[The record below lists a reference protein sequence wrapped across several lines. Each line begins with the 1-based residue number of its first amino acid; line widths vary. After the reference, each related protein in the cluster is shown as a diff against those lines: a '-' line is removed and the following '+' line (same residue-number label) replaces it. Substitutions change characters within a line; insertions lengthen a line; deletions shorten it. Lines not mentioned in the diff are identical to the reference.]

1 MIVIT
6 ESGSKRAGH
15 GDDYIHPH
23 ILGESLS
30 NNNIRVLF
38 LIQPSK
44 LEHYKIL
51 SESFK
56 QQVVGIVDYSSITA
70 VSLNTTIHR
79 ADRQGRMIKFNLDHL
94 KRSPPSETSVSDIL
108 ECREVG
114 VDQIVK
120 LHVTIN
126 FSYIAYAG
134 KAIVKKRGLLHRNI
148 ILRESDEKCN
158 SHGKLMCGKC
168 DCDSGWYIDSNSGK
182 GIHARDKRG
191 KYLIILSES
200 FKQQVVGIVD
210 YSSITAVSLNT
221 TIHRADRQGRMIK
234 FNLDHLK
241 SKFDTKTY
249 ITWYVLKSRKSAK
262 KRGLIH
268 RNIILKESEEKCNS
282 HGQLI
287 CGKCDCDSG
296 WYIDSNSGK
305 EIHAS
310 VKRGKYLIVTKKWNV
325 KSTTIVGSMA
335 SVYEANTPEQ
345 FNGPGCVCSDLNCP
359 NTQNGLC
366 ICYYIY
372 FATLKVLANAENV
385 FATSAF
391 REMIDDRSQNYCFV
405 QILVPKVKCSDVD
418 RCMSDVFAS
427 HEFTACKTPI
437 KVVEKLEEPTSKFLL
452 INDFFTQICQTFY
465 QECMRQF
472 MIHLNDRGLDVDRIS
487 LKKLNEDEGFKNDV
501 SDCAQGYKF
510 KRFYIFLLVITSAA
524 TIAFFT
530 LGYGLYLF
538 YV

>member
-1 MIVIT
+1 MARCSYIESRAILIEVRKGEISQAREFMLDCCHKNFPVTDHQGCDSKTRLMLPCVKWLAGKYLTAEPNNALDEPECLLDAMLQIKLDHENSSMHLMIVIT

-44 LEHYKIL
+44 LEHYK
-51 SESFK
+51 
-56 QQVVGIVDYSSITA
+56 
-70 VSLNTTIHR
+70 
-79 ADRQGRMIKFNLDHL
+79 
-94 KRSPPSETSVSDIL
+94 
-108 ECREVG
+108 
-114 VDQIVK
+114 
-120 LHVTIN
+120 
-126 FSYIAYAG
+126 
-134 KAIVKKRGLLHRNI
+134 
-148 ILRESDEKCN
+148 
-158 SHGKLMCGKC
+158 
-168 DCDSGWYIDSNSGK
+168 
-182 GIHARDKRG
+182 
-191 KYLIILSES
+191 ILSES

-385 FATSAF
+385 FGTSTF
-391 REMIDDRSQNYCFV
+391 REMIAHRSQNV
-405 QILVPKVKCSDVD
+405 IQSM
-418 RCMSDVFAS
+418 R
-427 HEFTACKTPI
+427 
-437 KVVEKLEEPTSKFLL
+437 
-452 INDFFTQICQTFY
+452 INANA
-465 QECMRQF
+465 
-472 MIHLNDRGLDVDRIS
+472 LIS
-487 LKKLNEDEGFKNDV
+487 L
-501 SDCAQGYKF
+501 
-510 KRFYIFLLVITSAA
+510 R
-524 TIAFFT
+524 
-530 LGYGLYLF
+530 
-538 YV
+538 